1 MLATAA
7 TFAGEWEKGLAH
19 IERAESERDTLFVV
33 LARQWPEY
41 DSMPKDARFSAA
53 VDRLR
58 LPGYRSA

>member
-7 TFAGEWEKGLAH
+7 TFAGEWEKSLAY
-19 IERAESERDTLFVV
+19 IECAESERDTLFGV
-33 LARQWPEY
+33 LARWWPEY
-41 DSMPKDARFSAA
+41 DSMRNDARFSAA